1 MPNLERRATQSPA
14 MFFGFPEPYG
24 RRRLYGTRNVT
35 VACDGGA
42 GAQAGVLLET
52 GDVPPNRAPGY
63 THRGL
68 SFASH
73 GPCSSL
79 LLI

>member
-1 MPNLERRATQSPA
+1 MSERCASYRTWHARNDTEPCAQLEP
-14 MFFGFPEPYG
+14 G
-24 RRRLYGTRNVT
+24 GTRNMT
-35 VACDGGA
+35 VACDEGA
-42 GAQAGVLLET
+42 GAQAGALLET
-52 GDVPPNRAPGY
+52 GDVPPNRAPGN